1 MSLAS
6 LVANLFS
13 PESPRTTPN
22 RTGFGIVDDGESAG
36 SSFVDVKLRTE
47 GLGSN
52 TMASEALE
60 EEGRPPY
67 LLVREMFVKQSSC

>member
-13 PESPRTTPN
+13 PESTRTAPN
-22 RTGFGIVDDGESAG
+22 RTGFGIVDDGESGG
-36 SSFVDVKLRTE
+36 SSFADVKLRTE
-47 GLGSN
+47 GVRSI

-67 LLVREMFVKQSSC
+67 LHVWEMLLKQTSC

>member
-13 PESPRTTPN
+13 PESTRTAPS
-22 RTGFGIVDDGESAG
+22 RTGFGIVDDGESG
-36 SSFVDVKLRTE
+36 GNSFADVKLRTE
-47 GLGSN
+47 GLGTN

-67 LLVREMFVKQSSC
+67 LHVREMLLKQGSC